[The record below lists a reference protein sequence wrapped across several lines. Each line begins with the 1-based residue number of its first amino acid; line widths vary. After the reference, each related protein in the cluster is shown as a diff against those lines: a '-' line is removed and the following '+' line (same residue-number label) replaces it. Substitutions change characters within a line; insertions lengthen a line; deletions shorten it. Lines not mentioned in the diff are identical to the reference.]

1 MLIRIFLLNMLLSI
15 STFATD
21 LPGAPGYLKP
31 HSDAFLEP
39 MVITKPGTEYGDA
52 FRCYQGVPAIE
63 HIAKGRL
70 WAAWYSGG
78 IGENRFNYIMLATSR
93 NNDETWSDVKL
104 VVDSDCTGTVPGFD
118 SSSYLSNDQIGVD
131 PRTSGP
137 RRVDLRVLVDV
148 VAGVIHFHF
157 GQAFSRPFAVADAV
171 IVVTITLS
179 GNDITCRILFNTADY
194 LAFVIIGVFPIGTIG
209 ECHPCA
215 LVFGIV
221 YVAVSTSSSACGIGH
236 RQQMIVAQ
244 TATISTIVSGNYG
257 TVAVAFDLV
266 LRHEPGAVLPR
277 IMRGIRSIA
286 D

>member
-1 MLIRIFLLNMLLSI
+1 MNMLLSI

-31 HSDAFLEP
+31 HSDAFFEP

-137 RRVDLRVLVDV
+137 RRVDLRVLVNA
-148 VAGVIHFHF
+148 VAGIIHFHF
-157 GQAFSRPFAVADAV
+157 GQAFSRPFAVADT
-171 IVVTITLS
+171 VVFVTE
-179 GNDITCRILFNTADY
+179 ILPRNGIARRVFLDTADY
-194 LAFVIIGVFPIGTIG
+194 LTFVIIGVFP
-209 ECHPCA
+209 
-215 LVFGIV
+215 
-221 YVAVSTSSSACGIGH
+221 VSTVG
-236 RQQMIVAQ
+236 
-244 TATISTIVSGNYG
+244 
-257 TVAVAFDLV
+257 
-266 LRHEPGAVLPR
+266 
-277 IMRGIRSIA
+277 
-286 D
+286 